1 MPTKSVQGISNKLKA
16 EAKCLGFSA
25 CGVARAEIV
34 GAGHVE
40 AFRSWI
46 DEEMNAGMKYMQNYE
61 EIRLNP
67 SKLLPKARSVIS
79 VALSYFPG
87 QVQDS
92 SQPQFAFYAYGKD
105 YHDVMRE
112 KLRLLSEWLY
122 GEISNGNDN
131 CSPSEE
137 TVPAFRICVDTAPM
151 LERYWAQQAG
161 IGWIGRNHS
170 LIIPNAGS
178 FFFLGEIVTTID
190 FDSYDSPIPSHCGNC
205 RKCLDACP
213 TKALAD
219 NLDARRCLSYLTI
232 EHRGDFSEE
241 MKQIISSS
249 NSSLAQPC
257 YIYGCDRCQLACPY
271 NRYAVPTEVK
281 EFQPSDRFLSMQS
294 VDWKS
299 LTRNQFL
306 ELFRDSAVK
315 RVKYEGLLRNIKT
328 VFPDSFPSIN
338 VQ

>member
-1 MPTKSVQGISNKLKA
+1 
-16 EAKCLGFSA
+16 
-25 CGVARAEIV
+25 
-34 GAGHVE
+34 
-40 AFRSWI
+40 
-46 DEEMNAGMKYMQNYE
+46 
-61 EIRLNP
+61 
-67 SKLLPKARSVIS
+67 
-79 VALSYFPG
+79 
-87 QVQDS
+87 
-92 SQPQFAFYAYGKD
+92 
-105 YHDVMRE
+105 
-112 KLRLLSEWLY
+112 
-122 GEISNGNDN
+122 
-131 CSPSEE
+131 
-137 TVPAFRICVDTAPM
+137 M